1 MCPLLRH
8 PVDNC
13 FHTQS
18 QHFQCLLYSHA
29 RSIAAGLPWHVFI
42 HPSCSSWNILWCLF
56 SLCSRAASAHL
67 FFGLLSVLR
76 PAGLCVQYCHF
87 LHFLCL
93 QQKKEALVAFIYASH
108 HCPYSFHFLLTVRN
122 ISLAF
127 TFLRPHFYHH
137 IKCGLC
143 PLNSFL
149 FILVDEPKILGAITF
164 SSSFTQNRRLSI
176 VNTCLFSILV

>member
-1 MCPLLRH
+1 MFSFIL
-8 PVDNC
+8 
-13 FHTQS
+13 
-18 QHFQCLLYSHA
+18 
-29 RSIAAGLPWHVFI
+29 HVLHEIFCDVFLVSALELQVHI
-42 HPSCSSWNILWCLF
+42 YFLVSCLF
-56 SLCSRAASAHL
+56 CDQLVFVFSIVT
-67 FFGLLSVLR
+67 F
-76 PAGLCVQYCHF
+76 YI
-87 LHFLCL
+87 FLCL